1 MDNLANNSQ
10 QPPPLACG
18 GDHFITGLLFTPATK
33 ILNPK
38 ENFQEKQEQLSQ
50 QNVYNHD
57 TFNLGVEVV
66 KAGCEA
72 VRPWTEADRRKHQ
85 ILRKYP
91 PPKVVDFNDPDW
103 IYKDYV
109 RGEQQEIRYLNFVST
124 QTSPTTEFEFKQELE
139 AITRL
144 SRTID
149 LSTRCVYDLVW
160 RLLQNWPE
168 LNLVWLDAFELGMD
182 VHVLWINL
190 FKEICPYHDPIEEMT
205 IMEQLMSKRVP
216 NDGLDDHIYNIYK
229 ESHQH
234 QIPED
239 GHDELDYLATKKIR
253 NAEEYLSRYFEP
265 EDADQAILQAHR
277 DTEKRMGEKRS
288 QKYLIFWTREVLH
301 AFRHIKQ
308 LTLPPKPNIEL
319 TKDSPPDPIK
329 NDEPLVTSVRRKKR
343 KSKTFDPITSA
354 IKKQINVI
362 IQNHPLLRKTKDS
375 LSSILNPNDL
385 LEILEMDKER
395 LRGTVIKKKN
405 VRGNIGPKTFCQPR
419 SYDVEEVLIDG
430 DKDFRYNPALKE
442 FISNGPHF
450 HRPKISDAKTQVG
463 GVNLPIIPP
472 DHLPNITPEQS
483 TQLDMGPNGDLAL
496 TSIKPVGS
504 PADPTQTIEDISTIN
519 GDSVSVTSVGSRR
532 SVKETLDALVGRD
545 LRDRIGSDYCIMKT
559 DWKDGRPHLTGRMGT
574 EGSTYRIL
582 LDSGAYP
589 ALVSSAL
596 MARWKDA
603 AVPGQIQEVPS
614 HLSPFFG
621 TRFVDHSGRPI
632 NTTTVYRV
640 SMELQDSHDQWRAVN
655 NIEVIEYNGEKPK
668 MLLGTSFLCKYF
680 GKLEMRES
688 PNGEE
693 EGDFSLPCQ
702 VFSRQKEVN
711 TVDEESVVPDA
722 HLTLRYSVRIPAH
735 KEQLVCANVAAISGT
750 SKAKLQG
757 RKLLLTMDAPLLSVT
772 NEGLIGAYGRE
783 TDLTSYFHLRNTG
796 GEDVILAAGTPL
808 GHAVLVDDDSV
819 IRSAP
824 LVDALRRTQD
834 LPLIKVPRCHCKLDE
849 TSAEIPGRRIILG
862 NHLGTTRIPHLN
874 AHTWGPRGTNL
885 EGHRGQFYI
894 NNDLDLIFINI
905 NNFNERGAK
914 LLYSMIKDSDAQVL
928 CPPEG
933 LLLEELVPLGLLRRQ
948 QLGTGKS
955 MYLVSHEYCDRHRP
969 FQPPSG
975 TTKVVTHIRTHSGP
989 LSAYDREPNRQW
1001 TGIPFSNTNDA
1012 TGDIR
1017 LQYTQMGSTLLLDVK
1032 FPKKNA
1038 GTHDA
1043 YKLGLRRLMAYLKTG
1058 DPGLE
1063 HTIVALK
1070 TRHKWADT
1078 LGSHTEVRRA
1088 GLKLSLTLEEL
1099 RTIEEAGL
1107 HLNVVHGT
1115 TSGLVHLGKNYSH
1128 SHVELDT
1135 KLVNDVV
1142 NDIRRAVDLLPL
1154 IVEQERFATISEIA
1168 KERESNNKWMT
1179 PKEFRDSKPGGA
1191 IDGSPSSDE
1200 FCPEE
1205 YRNNTWEVQVEKEEA
1220 NMGSIPDRLRE
1231 KYIEEIL
1238 RPYGS
1243 VVSHGRGHTRTL
1255 RTPPLDLELPENVL
1269 LKAYNLKASEA
1280 EIVVMILERMVEE
1293 KALTRAKES
1302 KCGSPC
1308 FLVPRGSK
1316 LRHMTESQK
1325 RAAIL
1330 KEPRDYYRIV
1340 VDYST
1345 VNSKMPTLVSEIAN
1359 MEAMMGNLQGGK
1371 VFFTCD
1377 ISQFFHSIPLS
1388 KRVQELLTIVAPNG
1402 MFYVPNVAMEGQKD
1416 IPFKS
1421 QMTMQSI
1428 IEDCRELKDEQ
1439 TGDVRGRSQGYID
1452 DIIAW
1457 ADNHDDLFEIT
1468 KRVFQSLHKA
1478 NALIS
1483 LKKTFFAVT
1492 EFDYLGFHFNLDKD
1506 GVLQRRPMQQTID
1519 AFQNFGE
1526 IKSIQSLHQLLG
1538 MVNFVDRY
1546 VKGAKITA
1554 APLYQIISRHAGKSK
1569 FTKIALSPLEKKAF
1583 ETLRTQCLDIK
1594 PLSVAGNGDTL
1605 VIQCDVG
1612 YHSFASTMY
1621 RYDKSGLKVVG
1632 YHSKRFPT
1640 SFTRANHSIAK
1651 TVFGAGETLIH
1662 WKLPITFAAKT
1673 LLFID
1678 CMPMQTM
1685 IQKTDKVSV
1694 SQLSSNINIVTRWL
1708 LNLESFSTVSF
1719 VHVPRSDK
1727 DLNRAFS
1734 EFFEDPRLNSYQNGI
1749 PRYTRSLIEE
1759 TIISQTTTEELLRLK
1774 RESLKSAAH
1783 AYKAQTLEQVRD
1795 MLCAAP
1801 AGRTSPEQPSATQ
1814 KTVTTIPDAEADVD
1828 VISLYSL
1835 PSLRG
1840 ISIDEIRNRVFEQEH
1855 RISSAERP
1863 TQSLKPYFPYRQ
1875 LMRFQQQDEGTC
1887 QIIFDQMAKEKL
1899 EVVKWA
1905 GHVFQIGT
1913 HGLLT
1918 TLLDPTQPWSLNNSR
1933 ICLPY
1938 SPTVQLCYD
1947 LHYNFGHRGAKD
1959 MKLMFRQKYF
1969 NMGLNEICQEIARSC
1984 IACAYNCGQGP
1995 VVPVVST
2002 PRQAFEI
2009 LHVHVEG
2016 VKVKG
2021 RGIYNALMVITD
2033 EYSCLNHA
2041 VPLARNTGATLAEDM
2056 WRIIDF
2062 IHRPR
2067 MVIISEET
2075 AEQLGKEGLAWV
2087 RTLGKTN
2094 LEIACVH
2101 NGEERC
2107 KAKASHT
2114 FISFLLTRSVS
2125 GSTITKENELSEAL
2139 TLINSIPIRNQYTQR
2154 EASANRMVYGRDEI
2168 DMFYHYLDHQALSK
2182 DREDTLRALYSYRD
2196 VMERKDPSILLPP
2209 SGLQIGDTVL
2219 LRRNQHKVKTS
2230 RRLYFVKELEGQ
2242 EAVVT
2247 QANNPLMMIRVP
2259 QKELIK
2265 YTPHSRHIRQQLRMD
2280 QRKKLSGPLHTPHD
2294 STTSNHSVID
2304 HSSLMEYPMEEW
2316 EDTSDPLSDDGF
2328 DRDVCLDQDLPMQER
2343 GTGSGPESSVP
2354 SGPFTLRRLLPED
2367 NLNMAPST
2375 QTLLEDKVGLSGST
2389 SSDTDHSYQ
2398 SPSHSLNSI
2407 LSRGEPTVRDSDFS
2421 AGRHTAS
2428 SKQKFTEE
2436 HSSRTPSFLS
2446 EFP

>member
-1 MDNLANNSQ
+1 MDNFANNSQ

-18 GDHFITGLLFTPATK
+18 GDHFITGLLFTPTTK

-38 ENFQEKQEQLSQ
+38 ENFEEKQEQLSR

-66 KAGCEA
+66 KAGCKA
-72 VRPWTEADRRKHQ
+72 VRPWTDADRRKHQ
-85 ILRKYP
+85 ILRRNP
-91 PPKVVDFNDPDW
+91 PPKVVDFDDPEW
-103 IYKDYV
+103 MYKDYI
-109 RGEQQEIRYLNFVST
+109 RGEQQEIRYQNFIST
-124 QTSPTTEFEFKQELE
+124 QTLPTTEFEFKQELE
-139 AITRL
+139 AITKL

-168 LNLVWLDAFELGMD
+168 LNLVWSDAFELGMD
-182 VHVLWINL
+182 IHVLWINL
-190 FKEICPYHDPIEEMT
+190 FKEIYPYYDPIEEIT
-205 IMEQLMSKRVP
+205 IMEQLMNKRVP
-216 NDGLDDHIYNIYK
+216 NDSLDDHIYNIYK
-229 ESHQH
+229 ELHQY
-234 QIPED
+234 QMPED
-239 GHDELDYLATKKIR
+239 GHDELEHLATKKIKK
-253 NAEEYLSRYFEP
+253 AEEYLLRYFEL
-265 EDADQAILQAHR
+265 EDASQAIRQAHR
-277 DTEKRMGEKRS
+277 DTEARMGEKRS
-288 QKYLIFWTREVLH
+288 QKYLTFWTREILY
-301 AFRHIKQ
+301 AFRHINQ
-308 LTLPPKPNIEL
+308 LALPPKNDTEP
-319 TKDSPPDPIK
+319 TKDS
-329 NDEPLVTSVRRKKR
+329 LAGSVGDNKPSTTPAGQKKR
-343 KSKTFDPITSA
+343 KLKIHDPITLA
-354 IKKQINVI
+354 IKKQINEI
-362 IQNHPLLRKTKDS
+362 IQDHPLLRKTKES
-375 LSSILNPNDL
+375 LSSILTPNDL
-385 LEILEMDKER
+385 LEILEMDKEKLKR
-395 LRGTVIKKKN
+395 TKLKKKD
-405 VRGNIGPKTFCQPR
+405 VRGNIEPKIPFQQK
-419 SYDVEEVLIDG
+419 SYDVDEVLIDG
-430 DKDFRYNPALKE
+430 DKDFQYNSALKE

-450 HRPKISDAKTQVG
+450 HRPKTKSINVRVG
-463 GVNLPIIPP
+463 ETCPSSIHP
-472 DHLPNITPEQS
+472 DHLPNITPERS
-483 TQLDMGPNGDLAL
+483 TQLGTGPVYDLNS
-496 TSIKPVGS
+496 TCTRST
-504 PADPTQTIEDISTIN
+504 DPPMDSTQTIENISTVN
-519 GDSVSVTSVGSRR
+519 GDTVSVTSVGSKR
-532 SVKETLDALVGRD
+532 SVKETLEALVGRD
-545 LRDRIGSDYCIMKT
+545 LRDRIGSDYCVMKT
-559 DWKDGRPHLTGRMGT
+559 DWDDGRPHLTGRMAA

-596 MARWKDA
+596 MARWKDIA
-603 AVPGQIQEVPS
+603 APGQIQEVPS

-640 SMELQDSHDQWRAVN
+640 SMELQDSCDHWRVMN
-655 NIEVIEYNGEKPK
+655 NIEVIEYNGAKPK

-688 PNGEE
+688 PGGGE
-693 EGDFSLPCQ
+693 EGDFSLPRQ
-702 VFSRQKEVN
+702 VFSCQKEVN
-711 TVDEESVVPDA
+711 TVDEESAAPDA
-722 HLTLRYSVRIPAH
+722 HLVLRYSVRIPAC
-735 KEQLVCANVAAISGT
+735 KEQLVCANVMAMSGA
-750 SKAKLQG
+750 SQAKLQG

-783 TDLTSYFHLRNTG
+783 TDLTSYFYLRNTG
-796 GEDVILAAGTPL
+796 KEDVILAAGAPL
-808 GHAVLVDDDSV
+808 GDAVLVDDDSV

-834 LPLIKVPRCHCKLDE
+834 LPLIKVPRCHCKFDE
-849 TSAEIPGRRIILG
+849 TNAVIPGKRILLG

-874 AHTWGPRGTNL
+874 AHAWGPRRTNL

-894 NNDLDLIFINI
+894 NTDLDLIFINV

-914 LLYSMIKDSDAQVL
+914 LLHSIIKDSDAQVL

-955 MYLVSHEYCDRHRP
+955 MYLVSHEYCDHHQP
-969 FQPPSG
+969 FKPPREI
-975 TTKVVTHIRTHSGP
+975 TKVVTLIRTHRGSLNARDTG
-989 LSAYDREPNRQW
+989 LNRQW
-1001 TGIPFSNTNDA
+1001 VEVPFSNTSDVNA
-1012 TGDIR
+1012 GTK
-1017 LQYTQMGSTLLLDVK
+1017 LQYTQMGSTMLLDVK
-1032 FPKKNA
+1032 LSKRDAN
-1038 GTHDA
+1038 THEA
-1043 YKLGLRRLMAYLKTG
+1043 YKSSLRRLMAYLKTG
-1058 DPGLE
+1058 GAGLE
-1063 HTIVALK
+1063 HTVVAMK
-1070 TRHKWADT
+1070 HQNKWADT
-1078 LGSHTEVRRA
+1078 LGSHTEVRRS
-1088 GLKLSLTLEEL
+1088 GLKLSLAREEL
-1099 RTIEEAGL
+1099 RTLEEAGL
-1107 HLNVVHGT
+1107 YLNIVNGA
-1115 TSGLVHLGKNYSH
+1115 TSELVHLGKNYSH

-1142 NDIRRAVDLLPL
+1142 NDIRRVVDLLPL
-1154 IVEQERFATISEIA
+1154 VVESERFDSIDEIA
-1168 KERESNNKWMT
+1168 KERENDNKWMT
-1179 PKEFRDSKPGGA
+1179 PKEFCKSVSGDATGE
-1191 IDGSPSSDE
+1191 SPPCDE

-1205 YRNNTWEVQVEKEEA
+1205 YRGNTWEVQVAKQEA
-1220 NMGSIPDRLRE
+1220 NMDSIPDRLRE

-1325 RAAIL
+1325 KAAIL

-1439 TGDVRGRSQGYID
+1439 TGDIRGRSQGYID

-1457 ADNHDDLFEIT
+1457 ANNHDDLFEIT

-1506 GVLQRRPMQQTID
+1506 GVLQRQPMQQTID

-1594 PLSVAGNGDTL
+1594 PLSVAGNRDTL
-1605 VIQCDVG
+1605 VVQCDVG

-1621 RYDKSGLKVVG
+1621 RYDESGLKVVG
-1632 YHSKRFPT
+1632 YHSKRFPA

-1678 CMPMQTM
+1678 CMPMQVM
-1685 IQKTDKVSV
+1685 IQKTDKVSA
-1694 SQLSSNINIVTRWL
+1694 SKLSSNINIVTRWL

-1734 EFFEDPRLNSYQNGI
+1734 EYFEDPRLNLYQNGV
-1749 PRYTRSLIEE
+1749 PLYPRSLINE

-1774 RESLKSAAH
+1774 RESLESAAK
-1783 AYKAQTLEQVRD
+1783 AYKAHTLEQVRD
-1795 MLCAAP
+1795 MLRATP
-1801 AGRTSPEQPSATQ
+1801 SRQTSSGYPSKKQ
-1814 KTVTTIPDAEADVD
+1814 NKVSPIPDVEEDID

-1855 RISSAERP
+1855 RPPSGKNPDQGLE
-1863 TQSLKPYFPYRQ
+1863 PYFPYRQ
-1875 LMRFQQQDEGTC
+1875 LMKFQQQDEGIC
-1887 QIIFDQMAKEKL
+1887 RAVFNRMAKEKL

-1905 GHVFQIGT
+1905 GHVYQIGT

-1918 TLLDPTQPWSLNNSR
+1918 ALIDPTQPWSSTNSQ
-1933 ICLPY
+1933 ICLPP
-1938 SPTVQLCYD
+1938 SPTAQLCYD
-1947 LHYNFGHRGAKD
+1947 LHYNFGHQGVKD
-1959 MKLMFRQKYF
+1959 MKSMFRRKYF
-1969 NMGLNEICQEIARSC
+1969 NRDLGDICREIVKSC
-1984 IACAYNCGQGP
+1984 VACAYECSQGP
-1995 VVPVVST
+1995 VIPIVNP

-2016 VKVKG
+2016 VKIRGK
-2021 RGIYNALMVITD
+2021 GIYNALMVITD

-2041 VPLARNTGATLAEDM
+2041 VPLAKTTGATLAKDM

-2067 MVIISEET
+2067 TVIISEET
-2075 AEQLGKEGLAWV
+2075 AEQLGEEGLTWV
-2087 RTLGKTN
+2087 RALGMTD
-2094 LEIACVH
+2094 LEVACVH
-2101 NGEERC
+2101 DNTERC
-2107 KAKASHT
+2107 RAKASHA
-2114 FISFLLTRSVS
+2114 FLSFLLTRSIS
-2125 GSTITKENELSEAL
+2125 GRTITRENELSEAL

-2154 EASANRMVYGRDEI
+2154 EVSANRMVYGRDEI
-2168 DMFYHYLDHQALSK
+2168 DMFYQYLDRQSLSK
-2182 DREDTLRALYSYRD
+2182 DREDTLQALYAFRD
-2196 VMERKDPSILLPP
+2196 DMERKNHLALLPP
-2209 SGLQIGDTVL
+2209 PGLQIGDTVL
-2219 LRRNQHKVKTS
+2219 LRRNQHRVKAS
-2230 RRLYFVKELEGQ
+2230 RRFYVVEKFEGQ
-2242 EAVVT
+2242 EAVVA
-2247 QANNPLMMIRVP
+2247 QANNPLMTIRAP
-2259 QKELIK
+2259 RKELIK
-2265 YTPHSRHIRQQLRMD
+2265 YTPQSWDLNQQLRMD
-2280 QRKKLSGPLHTPHD
+2280 QRQKLPGFLPTPHD
-2294 STTSNHSVID
+2294 STLPNHSLID
-2304 HSSLMEYPMEEW
+2304 HSSLMEYPMGEW
-2316 EDTSDPLSDDGF
+2316 EDTTDPLSENIRPG
-2328 DRDVCLDQDLPMQER
+2328 QDSSPR
-2343 GTGSGPESSVP
+2343 GNDASGKSKSSIP
-2354 SGPFTLRRLLPED
+2354 SGPFTLRRLPAND
-2367 NLNMAPST
+2367 DLNMALST
-2375 QTLLEDKVGLSGST
+2375 QTLLENKVELSENT
-2389 SSDTDHSYQ
+2389 LSDTGSANRP
-2398 SPSHSLNSI
+2398 SSHSLNSI
-2407 LSRGEPTVRDSDFS
+2407 LSRGGPMGRDSNIS
-2421 AGRHTAS
+2421 AERYTVS
-2428 SKQKFTEE
+2428 SKQNLTEE
-2436 HSSRTPSFLS
+2436 KSSRTPSFLS

>member
-1 MDNLANNSQ
+1 MDNFANNSQ
-10 QPPPLACG
+10 QPPPLTCG

-33 ILNPK
+33 ILNPT
-38 ENFQEKQEQLSQ
+38 ENLEEKQKQLSR
-50 QNVYNHD
+50 QNTFNHE

-85 ILRKYP
+85 ILRKNP

-109 RGEQQEIRYLNFVST
+109 RGEQQETRYLNFVRT
-124 QTSPTTEFEFKQELE
+124 QILPTTKFEFKQELE
-139 AITRL
+139 AIARL

-160 RLLQNWPE
+160 RLLPNWPE
-168 LNLVWLDAFELGMD
+168 LNLVWLDAFELGMN

-190 FKEICPYHDPIEEMT
+190 FEEICPYHDPIEEIA
-205 IMEQLMSKRVP
+205 IMEQLMNKRVLH
-216 NDGLDDHIYNIYK
+216 DDLDDHIYNIYK
-229 ESHQH
+229 ELHHYQM
-234 QIPED
+234 PED
-239 GHDELDYLATKKIR
+239 GYDELDYLATKKIKK
-253 NAEEYLSRYFEP
+253 AEEYLLRYFES
-265 EDADQAILQAHR
+265 EDATQAILQAHR
-277 DTEKRMGEKRS
+277 DTEERKGEKRS
-288 QKYLIFWTREVLH
+288 QEYLIFWTREILH
-301 AFRHIKQ
+301 AFRHINQ
-308 LTLPPKPNIEL
+308 LELPPKNDIEPI
-319 TKDSPPDPIK
+319 KDSSPDSVEDIK
-329 NDEPLVTSVRRKKR
+329 PSTIPAGQKK
-343 KSKTFDPITSA
+343 KKPKALDPITLA
-354 IKKQINVI
+354 IKRQINTI
-362 IQNHPLLRKTKDS
+362 IQDHPLLRKTKES
-375 LSSILNPNDL
+375 LFSMLNPKDL

-395 LRGTVIKKKN
+395 LRGTVLKKKSI
-405 VRGNIGPKTFCQPR
+405 RGNIEPKALFHAK
-419 SYDVEEVLIDG
+419 SYDVDEVPIDG
-430 DKDFRYNPALKE
+430 DKDFQYNPALKE

-450 HRPKISDAKTQVG
+450 HRPKARNTNTQVG
-463 GVNLPIIPP
+463 GVCPLTIHP
-472 DHLPNITPEQS
+472 DHLPNITPERSIQLGTRPNYDLDS
-483 TQLDMGPNGDLAL
+483 TYPRPAGPPMDS
-496 TSIKPVGS
+496 TH
-504 PADPTQTIEDISTIN
+504 TIEDISTIN
-519 GDSVSVTSVGSRR
+519 GDSVSVTSVESKQ
-532 SVKETLDALVGRD
+532 SVKEALDALVGRD
-545 LRDRIGSDYCIMKT
+545 LRNRIGPDYCIMKT
-559 DWKDGRPHLTGRMGT
+559 DWTDGRPHLTGRMSA

-596 MARWKDA
+596 MARWKDTA
-603 AVPGQIQEVPS
+603 APGQIQEVPS

-640 SMELQDSHDQWRAVN
+640 SMELQDSHDHWRTVN

-688 PNGEE
+688 PNGGE
-693 EGDFSLPCQ
+693 EGDFSLPHQ
-702 VFSRQKEVN
+702 VFSCQKEVDK
-711 TVDEESVVPDA
+711 VDEESVAPDA
-722 HLTLRYSVRIPAH
+722 HLALRYSVRIPAH
-735 KEQLVCANVAAISGT
+735 KEQLVCANVTAMSGVT
-750 SKAKLQG
+750 RAKLQG
-757 RKLLLTMDAPLLSVT
+757 RKLLLTMEAPLLSVT

-783 TDLTSYFHLRNTG
+783 TDLTSYFYLRNTG
-796 GEDVILAAGTPL
+796 HEDVILAAGAPL
-808 GHAVLVDDDSV
+808 GDAVLVDDDSV

-834 LPLIKVPRCHCKLDE
+834 LPLIKVPRCHCKFDE
-849 TSAEIPGRRIILG
+849 TNEEIPGRRILLG

-874 AHTWGPRGTNL
+874 AHTWGPRKTNL

-894 NNDLDLIFINI
+894 NTDLDLIFINV

-914 LLYSMIKDSDAQVL
+914 LLHSIIKDSDAQVL

-955 MYLVSHEYCDRHRP
+955 MYLVSHEYCDRHQPFRP
-969 FQPPSG
+969 PKG
-975 TTKVVTHIRTHSGP
+975 TTKVVTLVRTHRGP
-989 LSAYDREPNRQW
+989 LNARDKEVNRQW
-1001 TGIPFSNTNDA
+1001 IEIPFSDTNDINA
-1012 TGDIR
+1012 GIK
-1017 LQYTQMGSTLLLDVK
+1017 LQYTQVDSTMLLDVK
-1032 FPKKNA
+1032 FPKRYSS
-1038 GTHDA
+1038 THEA
-1043 YKLGLRRLMAYLKTG
+1043 YKSGLRRLMAYLKTG
-1058 DPGLE
+1058 GPGLE
-1063 HTIVALK
+1063 HTIVTLK
-1070 TRHKWADT
+1070 HQHKWADT
-1078 LGSHTEVRRA
+1078 LGSHTEVRRS
-1088 GLKLSLTLEEL
+1088 GLKLSRTLEEL

-1107 HLNVVHGT
+1107 YLHVVHGT
-1115 TSGLVHLGKNYSH
+1115 TSELVHLGKNYSH

-1154 IVEQERFATISEIA
+1154 VVESERFASIDEVA
-1168 KERESNNKWMT
+1168 KERESDNKWMT
-1179 PKEFRDSKPGGA
+1179 PKEFRKSKSGDATGE
-1191 IDGSPSSDE
+1191 SPLCDE

-1205 YRNNTWEVQVEKEEA
+1205 YRDNTWEVQVANKEV
-1220 NMGSIPDRLRE
+1220 NMDSIPDRLRE

-1243 VVSHGRGHTRTL
+1243 VVSRGRGHTRTL
-1255 RTPPLDLELPENVL
+1255 HTPPLDLELPENVL

-1439 TGDVRGRSQGYID
+1439 TGDIRGRSQGYID

-1457 ADNHDDLFEIT
+1457 ANNHDDLFEIT

-1506 GVLQRRPMQQTID
+1506 GVLQRRPMQQTIN

-1526 IKSIQSLHQLLG
+1526 IKSIKSLHQLLG

-1554 APLYQIISRHAGKSK
+1554 APLYQIISRYAGKSK
-1569 FTKIALSPLEKKAF
+1569 FTKIALSPLEKKAV

-1594 PLSVAGNGDTL
+1594 PLSVAGNRDTL

-1621 RYDKSGLKVVG
+1621 RYDESGLKVVG

-1678 CMPMQTM
+1678 CMPMQVM

-1694 SQLSSNINIVTRWL
+1694 SKLSSNINIVTRWL

-1727 DLNRAFS
+1727 DLHRAFA
-1734 EFFEDPRLNSYQNGI
+1734 EYFGDPRLNSYQDGA
-1749 PRYTRSLIEE
+1749 PLYTRSLIDED
-1759 TIISQTTTEELLRLK
+1759 IISQTTTEELLRLK
-1774 RESLKSAAH
+1774 RESLQVTSK
-1783 AYKAQTLEQVRD
+1783 AYKVHTLEQVRD
-1795 MLCAAP
+1795 MLRVVP
-1801 AGRTSPEQPSATQ
+1801 SGQTSSGQPG
-1814 KTVTTIPDAEADVD
+1814 KRLDKVITTPGAEADID

-1840 ISIDEIRNRVFEQEH
+1840 ISIDEICDRIFDQEH
-1855 RISSAERP
+1855 RLPSGENP
-1863 TQSLKPYFPYRQ
+1863 GQGPEPYFSYRQ

-1887 QIIFDQMAKEKL
+1887 RIIFNRMAKEKL
-1899 EVVKWA
+1899 EVIRWA
-1905 GHVFQIGT
+1905 GHVYQIGT

-1918 TLLDPTQPWSLNNSR
+1918 TLIDSTLPWSLTNSR
-1933 ICLPY
+1933 ICLPH
-1938 SPTVQLCYD
+1938 SPTAQLCHD
-1947 LHYNFGHRGAKD
+1947 LHYNFGHRGARN
-1959 MKLMFRQKYF
+1959 MRSTFLQKYF
-1969 NMGLNEICQEIARSC
+1969 NKDLGEICREIVKSC
-1984 IACAYNCGQGP
+1984 VSCAYDCSQNP
-1995 VVPVVST
+1995 MVSIVT
-2002 PRQAFEI
+2002 PPRQAFEV

-2016 VKVKG
+2016 VAV
-2021 RGIYNALMVITD
+2021 RGKRIYNALMVITD

-2041 VPLARNTGATLAEDM
+2041 VPLVKNTGSTLAEDI

-2067 MVIISEET
+2067 TVIISEET

-2087 RTLGKTN
+2087 RASGKTN
-2094 LEIACVH
+2094 LEIACIH
-2101 NGEERC
+2101 DDEERC
-2107 KAKASHT
+2107 RAKASHT
-2114 FISFLLTRSVS
+2114 FLSFLLTRSIS
-2125 GSTITKENELSEAL
+2125 GRTIARENELSEAL
-2139 TLINSIPIRNQYTQR
+2139 TLINSIPMRNQYTQR
-2154 EASANRMVYGRDEI
+2154 EVSANRMVYGRDEI
-2168 DMFYHYLDHQALSK
+2168 DMFYHYLDRQALSK
-2182 DREDTLRALYSYRD
+2182 DREDTLRALYTFRD
-2196 VMERKDPSILLPP
+2196 AMERKDPSILLPP
-2209 SGLQIGDTVL
+2209 SGLRVGDTVL
-2219 LRRNQHKVKTS
+2219 LRRNQHKAKAS
-2230 RRLYFVKELEGQ
+2230 HRLYVIEELEGQ
-2242 EAVVT
+2242 VAVVA
-2247 QANNPLMMIRVP
+2247 QANNPLMVMRVP

-2265 YTPHSRHIRQQLRMD
+2265 YTPQSRYLSQQLRRD
-2280 QRKKLSGPLHTPHD
+2280 QRQGLPNLLHTSHD
-2294 STTSNHSVID
+2294 ATLSDHPSID
-2304 HSSLMEYPMEEW
+2304 HSSLMEYPVGEW
-2316 EDTSDPLSDDGF
+2316 EDTTDPLSEDASP
-2328 DRDVCLDQDLPMQER
+2328 DQDLPPRASEM
-2343 GTGSGPESSVP
+2343 SGRLESPTP
-2354 SGPFTLRRLLPED
+2354 SGPFTLRRLLAKD
-2367 NLNMAPST
+2367 DLNMVPST
-2375 QTLLEDKVGLSGST
+2375 QTLVEDKAELSDGTRSNT
-2389 SSDTDHSYQ
+2389 GQSNQPSSF
-2398 SPSHSLNSI
+2398 SLNSI
-2407 LSRGEPTVRDSDFS
+2407 LSRDGPVGSDSNTSAEQHPTS
-2421 AGRHTAS
+2421 G
-2428 SKQKFTEE
+2428 KQSFTEG